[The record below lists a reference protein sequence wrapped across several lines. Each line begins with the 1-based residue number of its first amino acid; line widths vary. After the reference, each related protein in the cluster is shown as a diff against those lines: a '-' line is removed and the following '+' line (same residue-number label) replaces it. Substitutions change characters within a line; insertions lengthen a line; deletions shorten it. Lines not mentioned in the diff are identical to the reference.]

1 MFAGIVFL
9 KMVSKLYLAIAES
22 LNECSLLTCE
32 KKKRKHPDL
41 SDGSEDDLTNL
52 DLDSYLSEDDPD
64 YEVQITDKSNDM

>member
-1 MFAGIVFL
+1 M
-9 KMVSKLYLAIAES
+9 
-22 LNECSLLTCE
+22 TCE

-64 YEVQITDKSNDM
+64 YEVQVTDKDNDM